1 LKTERVIPINPGRL
15 GGTFRDRCELVSTR
29 SREGEAM
36 PAKDGPKVFH
46 ATMHVTRIEEWF
58 VEANSADEAKQL
70 LESGQGERAHL
81 GECLQIDFA
90 ELSN

>member
-1 LKTERVIPINPGRL
+1 
-15 GGTFRDRCELVSTR
+15 
-29 SREGEAM
+29 M